1 MSNPPIVHYSML
13 CNPRK
18 DGDGKVLAKELEERL
33 KEVLSSLGT
42 GMKLKS
48 CRYLSDG
55 DIKATMEVPGP
66 LAATLTD
73 TLYASEEELDVD
85 IMEAGKD

>member
-1 MSNPPIVHYSML
+1 MSNPPIVRYSML
-13 CNPRK
+13 CTPWK
-18 DGDGKVLAKELEERL
+18 DGDGKELAKELGARL
-33 KEVLSSLGT
+33 KAVLTSLGT

-55 DIKATMEVPGP
+55 DIKATMEVPDR
-66 LAATLTD
+66 LAATLTYA
-73 TLYASEEELDVD
+73 LYDLEEELEVD